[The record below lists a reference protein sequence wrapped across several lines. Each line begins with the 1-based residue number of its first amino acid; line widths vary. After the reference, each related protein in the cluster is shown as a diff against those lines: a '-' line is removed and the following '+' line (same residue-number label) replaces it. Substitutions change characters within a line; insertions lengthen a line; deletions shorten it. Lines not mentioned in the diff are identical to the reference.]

1 MGDEDNII
9 GEIPPEV
16 ANIYFRFIS
25 LPQDEIVKIFH
36 NKFKAILR
44 HMQGLHFNAF
54 QDREKIGIKGG
65 MLRLKKGFG
74 TYKIFGK
81 SLHNVWGEA
90 FINYTVILVEFFG
103 NIILINF
110 YGNIFQ
116 LSKIHKWQ
124 GALLAMVIEVHTY
137 IISQQ
142 PSDPQSTVPLMKV
155 GTAPPR

>member
-1 MGDEDNII
+1 
-9 GEIPPEV
+9 
-16 ANIYFRFIS
+16 
-25 LPQDEIVKIFH
+25 
-36 NKFKAILR
+36 
-44 HMQGLHFNAF
+44 
-54 QDREKIGIKGG
+54 
-65 MLRLKKGFG
+65 MLRLKKALG

-90 FINYTVILVEFFG
+90 FINYTVILVGFFG
-103 NIILINF
+103 KEPLNLNIILINF

-142 PSDPQSTVPLMKV
+142 PSDPS
-155 GTAPPR
+155 R